1 MGFRQESNSSGLV
14 ESEILSS
21 DARRIHVVNGV
32 GYVNLY
38 RQGNTGKAIELAK
51 SALKIDPEFSQV
63 ETLPK
68 NLWGDKIIADARK
81 LLSQL

>member
-1 MGFRQESNSSGLV
+1 LSQKFSAAMLEESTSV
-14 ESEILSS
+14 Y
-21 DARRIHVVNGV
+21 GV

>member
-1 MGFRQESNSSGLV
+1 MALAV
-14 ESEILSS
+14 T
-21 DARRIHVVNGV
+21 
-32 GYVNLY
+32 LY
-38 RQGNTGKAIELAK
+38 RQGNTGKAIKLAK